1 MFHDIPEA
9 VQVRMAALKERGV
22 RDRADGTPRLQRL
35 REVPLEVGR
44 FLAILA
50 AGAPEGRW
58 VEIGT
63 SAGYSTLWL
72 ALAAREVGARVTTF
86 EILEWKVELA
96 RETFAVAEVE
106 DVVELVHADV
116 RAGLA
121 GRRRRLLRVPRLGE
135 GGLPRAVRARRA
147 QAGARRA
154 AGRRQRHRLPRRGD
168 SRCSTAPRDDER
180 VDAVVVPFLTGQ
192 LLARRRP

>member
-1 MFHDIPEA
+1 MFHDVPEA
-9 VQVRMAALKERGV
+9 MRARMVELKERGL
-22 RDRADGTPRLQRL
+22 RDRADGTPRMQRL
-35 REVPLEVGR
+35 REVPEEVGR

-50 AGAPEGRW
+50 VGTPEGRW

-63 SAGYSTLWL
+63 SSGYSTLWL
-72 ALAAREVGARVTTF
+72 ALAAREAGRRVTTF

-116 RAGLA
+116 RDGLTGVEGIA
-121 GRRRRLLRVPRLGE
+121 FAFLDSEKEDYLELYELVVPKLAP
-135 GGLPRAVRARRA
+135 GGLLVADNVADFHDEVRPMLDR
-147 QAGARRA
+147 AGA
-154 AGRRQRHRLPRRGD
+154 
-168 SRCSTAPRDDER
+168 DDR

-192 LLARRRP
+192 LLARRRS